1 MAALKRGR
9 GHLGDVGGRQHELRG
24 VAAALVPD
32 CLDAGRLLTA
42 GVSVGLLGLA
52 VTRTGVHEAVA
63 RTDGA
68 HREGESH
75 ETCECRSATGPNHD
89 SSNMHVL
96 R

>member
-1 MAALKRGR
+1 
-9 GHLGDVGGRQHELRG
+9 
-24 VAAALVPD
+24 
-32 CLDAGRLLTA
+32 
-42 GVSVGLLGLA
+42 
-52 VTRTGVHEAVA
+52 VA